1 MKINKIIKM
10 SFLVFMIL
18 FVLKN
23 NVDARVKIYDDDNN
37 RRKIIVSENNEYVYS
52 AFDEEWDSIK
62 TYDGENKVTV
72 ENEDYTVH
80 FKAVTLL
87 NGDTINDISDANEV
101 VSLAKKYGITPI
113 SGINITA
120 DGLHEGKNHKWH
132 LIVTYEIE
140 GQYMKAQYITE
151 CNGVLYTVYVK
162 SNDLNCDVET
172 IVYDSASL
180 LYEIYIGKDAER
192 YDYIIEF
199 LEDEFLYDSNSS
211 NENEEEI
218 ESVLDDEPFGFDDA
232 YGTSGA
238 TQDYTEEY
246 NNGIQTGNFNT
257 DNFEEKSIEEFFPIV
272 WGYIKMNSEK
282 PEREGMPAL
291 LIIIAINAIM
301 FALTNFVL
309 KTDESFNSRI
319 KMTTGYLILV
329 FGALIIVTGISLPLT
344 AVLAVFYIGWT
355 WTKTNKMPCCANPNE
370 EDDGPEADNGPDVFV
385 NRKRWH

>member
-180 LYEIYIGKDAER
+180 LYEIYIGKDTER
-192 YDYIIEF
+192 YDYIIES
-199 LEDEFLYDSNSS
+199 LEDEFLYDSNIS

-218 ESVLDDEPFGFDDA
+218 ESGLDDEPFGF
-232 YGTSGA
+232 GSGA
-238 TQDYTEEY
+238 GYGGWLFGCLRRGCQD
-246 NNGIQTGNFNT
+246 
-257 DNFEEKSIEEFFPIV
+257 
-272 WGYIKMNSEK
+272 
-282 PEREGMPAL
+282 
-291 LIIIAINAIM
+291 
-301 FALTNFVL
+301 
-309 KTDESFNSRI
+309 
-319 KMTTGYLILV
+319 
-329 FGALIIVTGISLPLT
+329 
-344 AVLAVFYIGWT
+344 
-355 WTKTNKMPCCANPNE
+355 
-370 EDDGPEADNGPDVFV
+370 
-385 NRKRWH
+385 H